1 MPPPPTLEDL
11 VRTAAAAPP
20 GAERQKRLAALARR
34 TRTGADAVKA
44 FTQLQKSAG
53 GKRLALEYAAVV
65 PEPLPS
71 ALVLLAAQALHD
83 RDNPV
88 AVRMAVAGALLASV
102 PDTAQAVGPIV
113 RAVTA
118 GLSRSRT
125 HQRMIELQGRVETCA
140 TLDRMVREADRTV
153 KLKCPR
159 CQGKFRRAAFVRHL
173 WEAHRLLFD
182 RGVAVDPRPG
192 VDAAVTAAASTD
204 DPAAI
209 DRAFAL
215 TAQNFPDSIPEQ
227 VLQAVAAR
235 QSAAGYP
242 VPDEL
247 GRSAA
252 DDQCGL
258 CPHCLAPVPDP
269 IPVPPPPLAVTK
281 TRLAG
286 DGYVVEVLD
295 SSAGRK
301 LHVLTPK
308 KEFTEAPPGERR
320 FDPRALGVLA
330 GVPVLLV
337 AAVFLFLPFVTQPF
351 LLALG
356 SAMLGWLLYA
366 AVRFSRKRLPRAERL
381 VVDAAWRQVVP
392 GLKLTKANARW
403 LTRLCRS
410 CADRG
415 SPLDRARTLNDLVA
429 DAAEVFDKGGPFVQ
443 LFAAARLL
451 QVTDGV
457 ELGRERVAGLVGVFE
472 PFFRGELSAEYA
484 EIAADIART
493 DDLVPGADA
502 ARLWVRL
509 IATAFEAGFHP
520 VDLLRV
526 LRFLPNLKVLCG
538 NPTAEALKLMF
549 VVWRW
554 RGTEPWANVGPAV
567 PVFTLA
573 ESSPGACRRLLAA
586 NPDAVLR
593 LTLPDAAERELG
605 EVVLTPR
612 GLVVA
617 GKVLTDPDEEG
628 QLLRSPRGSGWTL
641 ALGSQRIHLDR
652 KLSPEV
658 VTLLEKWLRYRVAKL
673 VPHADTQ
680 DRTTPALL
688 RRVLGPLVRAC
699 ELCRSECV
707 CRTGR
712 VGDPW
717 PLV

>member
-1 MPPPPTLEDL
+1 MPPPPAIDELI
-11 VRTAAAAPP
+11 RKAAAPP
-20 GAERQKRLAALARR
+20 GAERQKWLAALAGR
-34 TRTGADAVKA
+34 TRSGADAVTA
-44 FTQLQKSAG
+44 FTRLQQAPG

-102 PDTAQAVGPIV
+102 PDTPQAVGPIV

-125 HQRMIELQGRVETCA
+125 LQRMIELQSRVETCG

-159 CQGKFRRAAFVRHL
+159 CQGKFRRKEFIRHL

-182 RGVAVDPRPG
+182 RGVAMDPRP
-192 VDAAVTAAASTD
+192 AVESAVSAAASTD

-215 TAQNFPDSIPEQ
+215 TEQNFPQSSPEQ

-235 QSAAGYP
+235 QTAAGYP

-247 GRSAA
+247 ARTAA
-252 DDQCGL
+252 DDRCGL
-258 CPHCLAPVPDP
+258 CPNCLAPVPDP
-269 IPVPPPPLAVTK
+269 IPVPPPPLAVSR

-286 DGYVVEVLD
+286 DGYVVEVID
-295 SSAGRK
+295 SPAGRK
-301 LHVLTPK
+301 LHVVTPK

-320 FDPRALGVLA
+320 FGPRAVGVFA
-330 GVPVLLV
+330 GVPVLL
-337 AAVFLFLPFVTQPF
+337 AAGVLLFLPFALPF
-351 LLALG
+351 LVALG
-356 SAMLGWLLYA
+356 CAMLAWLLYA
-366 AVRFSRKRLPRAERL
+366 AVRFSRKGLPRAERL
-381 VVDAAWRQVVP
+381 VVDAAWRRVAA
-392 GLKLTKANARW
+392 GLKMTKANARW
-403 LTRLCRS
+403 LTRLCRAS
-410 CADRG
+410 ADRG
-415 SPLDRARTLNDLVA
+415 SPLDRARTLNDLVS
-429 DAAEVFDKGGPFVQ
+429 DAAEAFDRGGPFVQ

-451 QVTDGV
+451 QVADGA

-472 PFFRGELSAEYA
+472 PFFRGELSAEFA
-484 EIAADIART
+484 EVAADIARS
-493 DDLVPGADA
+493 DDLVPGTDA
-502 ARLWVRL
+502 ARLGVRL
-509 IATAFEAGFHP
+509 IAAAFDAGFTP

-538 NPTAEALKLMF
+538 NPAADPLKLMF

-554 RGTEPWANVGPAV
+554 RGTEPWASVGPAV
-567 PVFTLA
+567 PVFALA
-573 ESSPGACRRLLAA
+573 ESSPGACRRLLTA
-586 NPDAVLR
+586 NPDAILR

-617 GKVLTDPDEEG
+617 GKVLTDPDEEA
-628 QLLRSPRGSGWTL
+628 QLVRSPRGSGWML

-652 KLSPEV
+652 KLSPET
-658 VTLLEKWLRYRVAKL
+658 VTLLEKWLRYRVNKL
-673 VPHADTQ
+673 LPHAETQ
-680 DRTTPALL
+680 DRTDPARI
-688 RRVLGPLVRAC
+688 RRALAPLVRSC
-699 ELCRSECV
+699 GLCGAECV

-712 VGDPW
+712 VGDAW
-717 PLV
+717 PLT